1 MADQGGIFCYR
12 PTDFPRACVKER
24 KVCVHACASSAPHP
38 ATLLWRVRRQSDK
51 PHSCTL
57 AWVGLHHKLGMH
69 PPHHY
74 LRSSGVATGWIQGGY
89 KVDIGWIQVGTH
101 RVDTGWTQG
110 GYKVDT
116 WWIQG
121 RTQGGYL
128 ERTTAPV
135 SLIDES
141 REEEIN
147 IIRVGCVSR

>member
-1 MADQGGIFCYR
+1 M
-12 PTDFPRACVKER
+12 
-24 KVCVHACASSAPHP
+24 
-38 ATLLWRVRRQSDK
+38 
-51 PHSCTL
+51 
-57 AWVGLHHKLGMH
+57 
-69 PPHHY
+69 
-74 LRSSGVATGWIQGGY
+74 ATGWIQGGY